1 MRTSNDNKVLKTK
14 GGNNIVLCQ
23 KHMGP
28 KEKNIVLCP
37 KHLGSKKKKS
47 FFFAQKTCE
56 PKKIKIY
63 DYSTLVTP

>member
-28 KEKNIVLCP
+28 REKKHCLMP
-37 KHLGSKKKKS
+37 KTSGLKKKKS